1 VRNTRKH
8 SQSGGGKK
16 TVDKLRCRYMKG
28 KGRKEENSG
37 HGDRMVLIP
46 ELAVTIRNEDISA
59 GSELTAWPYQ
69 MKEPTEC

>member
-1 VRNTRKH
+1 
-8 SQSGGGKK
+8 
-16 TVDKLRCRYMKG
+16 M
-28 KGRKEENSG
+28 
-37 HGDRMVLIP
+37 MLIP